1 MSERRNAMR
10 VPIGVYLD
18 QIVGEET
25 HRCFGTDLSPTGV
38 YMERPFSA
46 LTRPSR
52 DVQLEL
58 PLPGLSEPLWARG
71 EVIYDRVDGLFHG
84 QAIRFVA
91 MARAERQALERYLF
105 EQRREL
111 YRPYVRLS
119 HGVRV
124 VRPAKRTSN

>member
-10 VPIGVYLD
+10 VPVGVYLD
-18 QIVGEET
+18 QIVGDET

-38 YMERPFSA
+38 YVERPLFA
-46 LTRPSR
+46 LTCPMRE
-52 DVQLEL
+52 VQLEL
-58 PLPGLSEPLWARG
+58 SLLGIGEPLWARG

-84 QAIRFVA
+84 QAIRFAA
-91 MARAERQALERYLF
+91 MARAERQALERFLF

-124 VRPAKRTSN
+124 VRFAKRTLN

>member
-18 QIVGEET
+18 QIVGDET

-38 YMERPFSA
+38 YMERPFSE
-46 LTRPSR
+46 LTRPTR
-52 DVQLEL
+52 EVQLEL

-91 MARAERQALERYLF
+91 MARAERKALERFLF
-105 EQRREL
+105 EERRAL

-124 VRPAKRTSN
+124 VRPAKRTAN

>member
-1 MSERRNAMR
+1 
-10 VPIGVYLD
+10 
-18 QIVGEET
+18 
-25 HRCFGTDLSPTGV
+25 
-38 YMERPFSA
+38 
-46 LTRPSR
+46 
-52 DVQLEL
+52 VQLEL

-84 QAIRFVA
+84 QAIRFVS

>member
-18 QIVGEET
+18 QIVGDET

-38 YMERPFSA
+38 YMERPFSE
-46 LTRPSR
+46 LTRPTR
-52 DVQLEL
+52 EVQLEL

-91 MARAERQALERYLF
+91 MARAERKALERFLF
-105 EQRREL
+105 EERRAL

-124 VRPAKRTSN
+124 VRPAKRNAN